1 MELNNLEN
9 EIKNKLG
16 QREINPSV
24 NSWDRLD
31 AMLSVTEEKKSKR
44 SYSWLYIAA
53 SCIGFLFIGTVF
65 FSQTEEI
72 IDIKNNKVVYG
83 LPKLNKQNVEKK
95 AIEISEKK
103 EDRSIVKI
111 LEEHPDEKISPELK
125 LIKTAKKGIN
135 QNQIAEQLIINQ
147 KTEPLLPTK
156 KELIS
161 VDEQLS
167 SVVQNSRKENPNG
180 SIKVDANS
188 LLSQVDG
195 ELELSFREKVIQ
207 AVDKNYKT
215 VKVALANRNQE

>member
-31 AMLSVTEEKKSKR
+31 AMLSVTEEKKSNR

-53 SCIGFLFIGTVF
+53 SCIGFLLIGTVF